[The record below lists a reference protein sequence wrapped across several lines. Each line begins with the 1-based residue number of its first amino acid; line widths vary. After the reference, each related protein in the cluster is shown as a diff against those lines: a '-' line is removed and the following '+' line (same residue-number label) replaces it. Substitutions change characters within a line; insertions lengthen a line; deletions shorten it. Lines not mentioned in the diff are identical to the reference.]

1 MHSVLMNWL
10 PSTRFQ
16 SAPAIAGG
24 RCGLRAFNS
33 ATSRRF
39 NPRPPLLAGDAGPGP
54 QGGGGYGVSIRARH
68 CWRAMLDAFR
78 HRERIPLFQ
87 SAPAIAGGRCA
98 RSRPAWMARSCFNPR
113 PPLLAGDAPAALG
126 GLCDLAGF
134 NPRPPLLA
142 GDAHAVVDA
151 AALHRVSIR
160 ARHCWRAMRA
170 CRWSARRRPRFQ
182 SAPAIAGGRCPS
194 SFRQTTLWRRF
205 NPRPPL
211 LAGDALRPVRR
222 ARHVIVSIRARHCW
236 RAMLRIMSRLQASLS
251 FQSAPAIA
259 GGRCPV
265 PASLQRRRGR
275 FNPRPPLL
283 AGDASARRGDGVGRR
298 VSIRARHCWRAMPA
312 RALGKAGERKVSIR
326 ARHCWRAM
334 RWHGRRAIWNVKFQS
349 APAIAGGRCVIAG
362 ALLESRTRFNP
373 RPPLLAGDATRPRQ
387 CCSRRPG
394 FNPRPPLLAGDA

>member
-1 MHSVLMNWL
+1 
-10 PSTRFQ
+10 
-16 SAPAIAGG
+16 
-24 RCGLRAFNS
+24 
-33 ATSRRF
+33 
-39 NPRPPLLAGDAGPGP
+39 
-54 QGGGGYGVSIRARH
+54 
-68 CWRAMLDAFR
+68 
-78 HRERIPLFQ
+78 
-87 SAPAIAGGRCA
+87 
-98 RSRPAWMARSCFNPR
+98 
-113 PPLLAGDAPAALG
+113 
-126 GLCDLAGF
+126 
-134 NPRPPLLA
+134 
-142 GDAHAVVDA
+142 
-151 AALHRVSIR
+151 
-160 ARHCWRAMRA
+160 
-170 CRWSARRRPRFQ
+170 
-182 SAPAIAGGRCPS
+182 
-194 SFRQTTLWRRF
+194 
-205 NPRPPL
+205 
-211 LAGDALRPVRR
+211 
-222 ARHVIVSIRARHCW
+222 
-236 RAMLRIMSRLQASLS
+236 MLRIMSRLQASLS

-394 FNPRPPLLAGDA
+394 FNPRPPLLAGDAPGQRRPRARREVSIRARHCWRAMHRWHACHHTLMAFQSAPAIAGGRCLCESCHTSSFNGFNPRPPLLAGDAMRAAKPTRLLGGFNPRPPLLAGDAGAVADQGFSEIEFQSAPAIAGGRCERASGCPLVSVVSIRARHCWRAMRAAGHPHCLLFGFQSAPAIAGGRCAGRG